1 MYPLDRG
8 VWGPISRIGHLRDE
22 LARLVDL
29 DVVAGDR
36 GERRG
41 QLLGYAFSGRLRGL
55 DGIYVENSSTLPSET
70 DLVFLA
76 LARALGIPV
85 LTYVRDAQYLFPEYY
100 AATTLKRRLARALF
114 LPAVRLLRAV
124 SSRVGY
130 PSRGLAV
137 AVRDPATEPLLLP
150 PGAPSPVDVP
160 RHAEADTL
168 LFVGGMRYPA
178 HGLKMLVEAVERVRA
193 EGHDLG
199 VACVSRPGEE
209 PPDPHPTWLRV
220 ERGSGDA
227 IHALLPEVLAT
238 IQPRVCTP
246 YNHLAVPIKVM
257 EYLSYGRPLV
267 VTNCAEQARIVAEA
281 EAGIVVPDSVEGL
294 AEGLRALLRA
304 DAKQLDR
311 WSANA
316 ATAAGRSSWA
326 ALAGRIV
333 GLLAEAR
340 P

>member
-1 MYPLDRG
+1 
-8 VWGPISRIGHLRDE
+8 
-22 LARLVDL
+22 
-29 DVVAGDR
+29 
-36 GERRG
+36 
-41 QLLGYAFSGRLRGL
+41 
-55 DGIYVENSSTLPSET
+55 
-70 DLVFLA
+70 
-76 LARALGIPV
+76 
-85 LTYVRDAQYLFPEYY
+85 
-100 AATTLKRRLARALF
+100 
-114 LPAVRLLRAV
+114 
-124 SSRVGY
+124 
-130 PSRGLAV
+130 
-137 AVRDPATEPLLLP
+137 
-150 PGAPSPVDVP
+150 
-160 RHAEADTL
+160 
-168 LFVGGMRYPA
+168 
-178 HGLKMLVEAVERVRA
+178 
-193 EGHDLG
+193 
-199 VACVSRPGEE
+199 
-209 PPDPHPTWLRV
+209 V

-304 DAKQLDR
+304 DAEQLDR

-316 ATAAGRSSWA
+316 AAAAGRSSWA